1 MVQARRRQGFRK
13 ERLLSGCIDQG
24 GGASQEGKF
33 SYPPLKNWSI
43 LIYGVSEFLEAEIDW
58 ESHSVLK
65 EQTRTLRCL
74 VYTCGIAETLRKRYF
89 DPELS
94 S

>member
-1 MVQARRRQGFRK
+1 MVQASRLGFRK
-13 ERLLSGCIDQG
+13 ERLLSGYIDQG
-24 GGASQEGKF
+24 GGF
-33 SYPPLKNWSI
+33 SRRKAFIPPLENWCT

-65 EQTRTLRCL
+65 EQTRTPRYL
-74 VYTCGIAETLRKRYF
+74 VYTCGIAETLRKLYC